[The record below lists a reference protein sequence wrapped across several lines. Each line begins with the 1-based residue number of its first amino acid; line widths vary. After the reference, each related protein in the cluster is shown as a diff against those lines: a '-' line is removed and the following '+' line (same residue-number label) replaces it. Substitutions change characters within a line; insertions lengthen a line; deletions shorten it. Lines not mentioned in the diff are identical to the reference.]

1 MARKK
6 LNPKRIPI
14 AKREIN
20 TEKIVE
26 EAMKDDMA
34 HAWLLVT
41 GPLLSYISIDELGEM
56 ADAVNRFIKKGS
68 ESGKND
74 LARISEIVQTKKPRV
89 DPSGIRSA
97 VDLEKFRKKVERI
110 ALHTGLCVVCL
121 GLESTGR
128 FSNED
133 LKQIFFSADLTL
145 AEIESGVNSYDE
157 IERELLSHMVKIE
170 MDAEDL
176 CKVDVGAPV

>member
-6 LNPKRIPI
+6 LNPRRIPI

-20 TEKIVE
+20 TEKILD

-34 HAWLLVT
+34 HAWLLVAN
-41 GPLLSYISIDELGEM
+41 YISSDELGQM
-56 ADAVNRFIKKGS
+56 ADAVNRFIGRGS
-68 ESGKND
+68 ENGSSE
-74 LARISEIVQTKKPRV
+74 LARVSALIETRKPRV

-97 VDLEKFRKKVERI
+97 IDLERFRRKVERI

-128 FSNED
+128 FSEED
-133 LKQIFFSADLTL
+133 LKRIFFSADLTL
-145 AEIESGVNSYDE
+145 AEIESGVNSYEE
-157 IERELLSHMVKIE
+157 IERELLNHMVKIE
-170 MDAEDL
+170 MDAQDL
-176 CKVDVGAPV
+176 CRIDVGELA